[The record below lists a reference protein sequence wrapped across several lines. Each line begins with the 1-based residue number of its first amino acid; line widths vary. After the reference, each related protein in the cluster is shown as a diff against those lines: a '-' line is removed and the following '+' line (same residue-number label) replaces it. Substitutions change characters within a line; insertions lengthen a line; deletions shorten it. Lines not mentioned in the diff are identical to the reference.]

1 MLARGRHQV
10 QGKCQSVTSL
20 ALGTVIATEQI
31 RIINNQTFKKTNYE
45 MATVINDNNYKSLL
59 ESGKPVVIDFW
70 APWCG
75 PCRSIAPI
83 IEELATAYEDRVIIG
98 KYNVDDDT
106 DLGVEYGIRN
116 IPTLLFFDKE
126 GKMVDKHVGTI
137 TQDALT
143 AKIEALL

>member
-1 MLARGRHQV
+1 MAR
-10 QGKCQSVTSL
+10 
-20 ALGTVIATEQI
+20 E
-31 RIINNQTFKKTNYE
+31 INDTNYKE
-45 MATVINDNNYKSLL
+45 LL

-83 IEELATAYEDRVIIG
+83 IEELATAYEGRAIIG

-116 IPTLLFFDKE
+116 IPTLLFCDKE
-126 GKMVDKHVGTI
+126 GKMVDKRVGTI
-137 TQDALT
+137 THDALA
-143 AKIEALL
+143 AKLDALL

>member
-1 MLARGRHQV
+1 
-10 QGKCQSVTSL
+10 
-20 ALGTVIATEQI
+20 
-31 RIINNQTFKKTNYE
+31 
-45 MATVINDNNYKSLL
+45 MATVINDANYKELL

-83 IEELATAYEDRVIIG
+83 VEEMAAAYEGRVIIG

-116 IPTLLFFDKE
+116 IPTMLFFKD

-137 TQDALT
+137 TRDALA
-143 AKIEALL
+143 AKIDALL

>member
-1 MLARGRHQV
+1 
-10 QGKCQSVTSL
+10 
-20 ALGTVIATEQI
+20 
-31 RIINNQTFKKTNYE
+31 
-45 MATVINDNNYKSLL
+45 MAKEINDANYKELL

-83 IEELATAYEDRVIIG
+83 VEELATAYEDRVIIG
-98 KYNVDDDT
+98 KYNVDEDT

-116 IPTLLFFDKE
+116 IPTMLFFKD

-137 TQDALT
+137 TRDALT